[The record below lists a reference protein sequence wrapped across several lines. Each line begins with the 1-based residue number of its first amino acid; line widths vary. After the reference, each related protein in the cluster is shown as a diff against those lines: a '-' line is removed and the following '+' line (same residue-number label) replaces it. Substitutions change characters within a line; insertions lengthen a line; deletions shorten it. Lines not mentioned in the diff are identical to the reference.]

1 MQNEVEISHFL
12 LYNDFRLEVCMK
24 VIIENLKRCNVFY
37 NSDFYQYLEKN
48 DPEYI
53 ETVYSY
59 ICEDPDACDEVLYE
73 ELGKKF
79 NLTSRK
85 NYLID
90 IVDGVKIRLAAD
102 IICGRK

>member
-53 ETVYSY
+53 ETVYFH

-79 NLTSRK
+79 NLASRK
-85 NYLID
+85 
-90 IVDGVKIRLAAD
+90 KILWMEL
-102 IICGRK
+102 KFV